1 MKHLIHLMLL
11 IGFIFPAKLMAQ
23 EFSVESFRQLPN
35 DVSAFINVVYDLNDD
50 ACALVKVVAPSDF
63 AFSTPLGIVKRKDE
77 VGEIWLY
84 IPKGSKML
92 TLKHPEW
99 GVLRDYR
106 FDKPLESHMSYELRL
121 NLPSPLI
128 TELHDTIETIK
139 TDTITIECMRPKV
152 PLTFHT
158 LATVAMHKEGPSY
171 GLFFAMMR
179 RNGFFLHYSSNM
191 KSLCNTIGS
200 CNKEGDKEGETIRPY
215 YSGNTRHTNYSITAG
230 AIHNIYRDICL
241 FEGIGYGK
249 YATAWQ
255 LSASEGG
262 GYLRNEGLSKE
273 GVAGEIGVLAS
284 VGKISFSASAITI
297 AAKQWQACIGVGIKI

>member
-1 MKHLIHLMLL
+1 MKHLIHLILL

-84 IPKGSKML
+84 IPKGSRML

-121 NLPSPLI
+121 NLPMPQI
-128 TELHDTIETIK
+128 TE
-139 TDTITIECMRPKV
+139 
-152 PLTFHT
+152 FHYNHR
-158 LATVAMHKEGPSY
+158 AY
-171 GLFFAMMR
+171 
-179 RNGFFLHYSSNM
+179 
-191 KSLCNTIGS
+191 
-200 CNKEGDKEGETIRPY
+200 
-215 YSGNTRHTNYSITAG
+215 
-230 AIHNIYRDICL
+230 
-241 FEGIGYGK
+241 
-249 YATAWQ
+249 
-255 LSASEGG
+255 ASEGAIDVPHPCYRCYAQG
-262 GYLRNEGLSKE
+262 GAFVWFILCYDAPKWFLSP
-273 GVAGEIGVLAS
+273 L
-284 VGKISFSASAITI
+284 
-297 AAKQWQACIGVGIKI
+297 

>member
-1 MKHLIHLMLL
+1 MKHLIHLILL
-11 IGFIFPAKLMAQ
+11 IEFIFPAKLMAQ

-84 IPKGSKML
+84 IPKGSRML

-99 GVLRDYR
+99 GVLRDYK
-106 FDKPLESHMSYELRL
+106 FEKPLESHMSYELRL
-121 NLPSPLI
+121 NLPMPQI

-139 TDTITIECMRPKV
+139 TDTITIERMRPRV

-191 KSLCNTIGS
+191 KSLGNTIGS
-200 CNKEGDKEGETIRPY
+200 CNKEGDKE
-215 YSGNTRHTNYSITAG
+215 
-230 AIHNIYRDICL
+230 
-241 FEGIGYGK
+241 
-249 YATAWQ
+249 
-255 LSASEGG
+255 
-262 GYLRNEGLSKE
+262 E
-273 GVAGEIGVLAS
+273 GVSKLPDS
-284 VGKISFSASAITI
+284 
-297 AAKQWQACIGVGIKI
+297 